1 MPNKPAI
8 AVSREVRM
16 NKTEERYADQLEL
29 RRRVG
34 EIREWAFEPENL
46 RLADRTF
53 YAPDF
58 RVILANGEVEMHE
71 VKGYWRDDALVKI
84 KVAASLHPY
93 RFIAVQWKGGDWDMR
108 CF

>member
-34 EIREWAFEPENL
+34 EML
-46 RLADRTF
+46 T
-53 YAPDF
+53 
-58 RVILANGEVEMHE
+58 G
-71 VKGYWRDDALVKI
+71 
-84 KVAASLHPY
+84 
-93 RFIAVQWKGGDWDMR
+93 RFTRQTSA
-108 CF
+108 